1 MNEHTLSHKS
11 IDDTLQLSDNI
22 TKEQLKKYLSLLDI
36 SDELTRIRNKP
47 EYKKPYTINVF
58 EWYNS
63 YEPTTSRAIAE
74 ILKFRDNNGAYPLF
88 KLFVEKFLVEK
99 GFDPNW
105 INNPI
110 ITAEKDRM
118 DICIRDDNYAI
129 IFENKVKGAVYQPN
143 QLARYINK
151 LNNIPNKQ
159 YGEKNIFIVLMPV
172 CHNDEYINKI
182 IPRSVWRLPN
192 SEQQCVTKDNLCWC
206 DYNKSDWK
214 EQWDIEYCK
223 SCIQT
228 FKEKY
233 EPHTIVL
240 QHELSEWLITDCLK
254 SVPIGETILS
264 SFIIQFADFL
274 NLQYGTRENQKF
286 KDEMEK
292 YLKEKLFNNDRS
304 NIDNWNDINDKLKE
318 IKNLEDTI
326 GLLLKSIS
334 SDVIV
339 DWFNELHERWG
350 CYGLI
355 LKEEANEK
363 SFGIEIKGIFIG
375 CWDGKYQ
382 DNHKPWW
389 GFWSENGF
397 TLKQCKMIEAILSRS
412 NTNNFFK
419 EKNNCWYY
427 NYTCNGAEL
436 CDNFYSTAIELG
448 YLEKKD

>member
-159 YGEKNIFIVLMPV
+159 YGEKNIFIVLIPA
-172 CHNDEYINKI
+172 CHKNKI
-182 IPRSVWRLPN
+182 IPKSVWRLPN
-192 SEQQCVTKDNLCWC
+192 SEQQCVTKDKLCWC
-206 DYNKSDWK
+206 DYNESDWK
-214 EQWDIEYCK
+214 EQWDIKYCE

-240 QHELSEWLITDCLK
+240 QHKLSEWLITDCLK
-254 SVPIGETILS
+254 SVPIGETIFS

-274 NLQYGTRENQKF
+274 NLQYGTRENQKL

-292 YLKEKLFNNDRS
+292 YLREQLFNEKKS
-304 NIDNWNDINDKLKE
+304 NIDNWNDINDK
-318 IKNLEDTI
+318 IKNLEDTV
-326 GLLLKSIS
+326 GLLLESIS

-339 DWFNELHERWG
+339 DWYKKLKERWE

-355 LKEEANEK
+355 LNEDGNNK
-363 SFGIEIKGIFIG
+363 NFGIEIKGVFIG
-375 CWDGKYQ
+375 CWDGKNQ
-382 DNHKPWW
+382 ANHKPWW
-389 GFWSENGF
+389 GFHSENGF
-397 TLKQCKMIEAILSRS
+397 TQDQHDMIESIIKKLNIDHSKI
-412 NTNNFFK
+412 NN
-419 EKNNCWYY
+419 YY
-427 NYTCNGAEL
+427 WNYTCNGAEL
-436 CDNFYSTAIELG
+436 CDNFYNTAIELG